1 MMTLSNLAAAKQNG
15 GNDFCQQQFSLGH
28 TLRELKQGHSLAFVD
43 LPTITVSR
51 WFIIKIPNSV
61 KQCCAL

>member
-51 WFIIKIPNSV
+51 
-61 KQCCAL
+61 